1 VEATLSPAILA
12 ELRAIE
18 ELYDSDFWF
27 LAADRLEKL
36 LEENPDAVQKEE
48 SALSE
53 PPSPSP
59 LPCPISMDTSNSS
72 PPPSTSPPPP
82 SSSSSSS
89 SSSPPPPPPPPSI
102 SLGGPHSKLS
112 RTHRIN
118 TELKQVMKEFETTDG
133 WEPKWNALSDDDI
146 WYRLENDGSH
156 SFRVEGFIDA
166 PLFNLLSLVRVCS
179 PPVYFSNA
187 HFFLLYSRF
196 LSFFLSL
203 SLSLFVSLQVYEFD
217 LFPLWFPLLKS
228 ASEVATPSRFS
239 KFARIVA
246 WAPWPMSDRECVL
259 RGYGDI
265 FKGDS
270 VAIFA
275 KDAHPND
282 FLGTSCE
289 GNVEFPKEGENGT
302 CRMNVH
308 KCAFHFIP
316 VVDEETLMSAA
327 EEEKDVAKEVATHT
341 SSSDDLET
349 NGSGE
354 TKTDNS
360 KKNTNSE
367 QQKNVGAGGRVL
379 CKVFFNIDLK
389 VALLPDAL
397 LNLIIGKFC
406 GVILM
411 LVRKH
416 AHPSKMIGS
425 KYEERITNNPEVYAE
440 MKRRITKTKTDDA
453 IQRNIDK
460 YATDRQKEI
469 LSKLP
474 DVTV

>member
-1 VEATLSPAILA
+1 MTMTFGTVSRMMDLTVFGL
-12 ELRAIE
+12 
-18 ELYDSDFWF
+18 
-27 LAADRLEKL
+27 KVL
-36 LEENPDAVQKEE
+36 LTHHCSICSLLCVFV
-48 SALSE
+48 L
-53 PPSPSP
+53 
-59 LPCPISMDTSNSS
+59 LLFISQML
-72 PPPSTSPPPP
+72 
-82 SSSSSSS
+82 
-89 SSSPPPPPPPPSI
+89 I
-102 SLGGPHSKLS
+102 
-112 RTHRIN
+112 
-118 TELKQVMKEFETTDG
+118 
-133 WEPKWNALSDDDI
+133 
-146 WYRLENDGSH
+146 
-156 SFRVEGFIDA
+156 
-166 PLFNLLSLVRVCS
+166 
-179 PPVYFSNA
+179 
-187 HFFLLYSRF
+187 
-196 LSFFLSL
+196 SFFVLTFSL
-203 SLSLFVSLQVYEFD
+203 SLSLSLQVYEFD

-228 ASEVATPSRFS
+228 ASEVAMPSRFS

-259 RGYGDI
+259 RGYGDV

-327 EEEKDVAKEVATHT
+327 EEEKDVA
-341 SSSDDLET
+341 

-354 TKTDNS
+354 TKTNTS

-367 QQKNVGAGGRVL
+367 QQKNIGAGGRVL

-406 GVILM
+406 GAILM

-460 YATDRQKEI
+460 YATDRQKEV

-474 DVTV
+474 DVTL